1 MKLVVN
7 GERVVVPNTV
17 ETVTEL
23 LRHFELNQKVI
34 IVELNAEIV
43 GKEKHAET
51 LISFGDKIELVHFVG
66 GG

>member
-1 MKLVVN
+1 MKLTVN
-7 GERVVVPNTV
+7 GVHVVVPSTV

-23 LRHFELNQKVI
+23 LQHFELNQKVI

-43 GKEKHAET
+43 GKARHAET
-51 LISFGDKIELVHFVG
+51 RISLGDKIELVHFVG